1 MSQAKY
7 AVANEVDETTLR
19 KWKKKDVF
27 VAEWKK
33 RVDVIQG
40 SPERT
45 QLLLDSLYNKG
56 VAGDVKSAQ
65 LYLQATNR
73 ISPPTVSVSMDKKT
87 KELTDAEL
95 DSLIGVLASREK
107 SNRALRVVY
116 QFHFFNANAL
126 RVGLPFGFV
135 IGPGMPP
142 ILAQN
147 DLRRLA
153 ALDPA
158 LSLDGFVVTAILSL
172 EPGLAAR

>member
-1 MSQAKY
+1 MTNTEDTLLTDRQTRFLDWLCTAPSERVPMSQAKY

-45 QLLLDSLYNKG
+45 QLLLDSLYTKG

-95 DSLIGVLASREK
+95 DALIGVLASREK
-107 SNRALRVVY
+107 SNRALRVV
-116 QFHFFNANAL
+116 
-126 RVGLPFGFV
+126 
-135 IGPGMPP
+135 
-142 ILAQN
+142 
-147 DLRRLA
+147 
-153 ALDPA
+153 
-158 LSLDGFVVTAILSL
+158 
-172 EPGLAAR
+172 